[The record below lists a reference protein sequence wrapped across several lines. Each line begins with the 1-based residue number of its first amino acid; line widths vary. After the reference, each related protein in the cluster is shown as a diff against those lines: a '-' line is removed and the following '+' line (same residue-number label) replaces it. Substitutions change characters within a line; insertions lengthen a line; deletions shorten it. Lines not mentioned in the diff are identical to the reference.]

1 MYSPEDQVTDLVGF
15 PCMHERDV
23 ARDCR
28 LHDEPPAI
36 EEARLLRVPGDHDPR
51 LDPPWVVPDG
61 DAPRLDRRVGASGRV
76 DARLARSV
84 RVQTGNEGTLGNELD
99 ADIAVEI
106 RRLEVL
112 VPVTSHKISVCAL
125 NLSL

>member
-1 MYSPEDQVTDLVGF
+1 
-15 PCMHERDV
+15 MHERNV

-28 LHDEPPAI
+28 LHDEPPTV

-51 LDPPWVVPDG
+51 LDSPWVVPDG
-61 DAPRLDRRVGASGRV
+61 DAPRLDGRVSASGRV

-84 RVQTGNEGTLGNELD
+84 RVQAGNEGTLGNELD

-112 VPVTSHKISVCAL
+112 VPTTFRGGTQVR
-125 NLSL
+125 